1 MEGVLVVREE
11 QRQQW
16 RPLVI
21 VLYVGVDFVVVRS
34 EVGD

>member
-1 MEGVLVVREE
+1 MEGALVVREE
-11 QRQQW
+11 QPQWW

-21 VLYVGVDFVVVRS
+21 VLCVGIDFVVVGS